1 MIFIYIF
8 VNMILYNKKILIKLI
23 RLIKFS
29 LQTNKSYYLEK
40 MKKYTFIIH
49 NKLKKPE
56 IKYIFEKIFNLKIK
70 KIQTINLSKK
80 NLFKKIYITLQKDEN
95 LYFNSLYN
103 LKSFLW

>member
-8 VNMILYNKKILIKLI
+8 VDMILYNKKILLKLI

-29 LQTNKSYYLEK
+29 LQTKKSFYLEK
-40 MKKYTFIIH
+40 IKKYTFIVN

-80 NLFKKIYITLQKDEN
+80 NLFKKVYITLKKDQHI
-95 LYFNSLYN
+95 YFNSLYN
-103 LKSFLW
+103 LKSLLW